1 MSMRLMRPRLWT
13 LAAHAAVGALLTAG
27 AATASERP
35 NILLF
40 LVDDMGLMDTS
51 QPFLADKNGK
61 LVKTA
66 LNTFYRTPAMESLAN
81 SGVVFS
87 SFYANSVC
95 SPSRVSILNGQN
107 SARHHVTQWINP
119 YKKNAGPADWNW
131 KGLKPGDVTL
141 PGLLRDA
148 GYGTVFCG
156 KAHLGPFESEGVDP
170 TNLGFDVNIA
180 GSAIG
185 KPGSYYGE
193 KNYGKGGTHPVLHL
207 EQYHGTKTFLTE
219 ALTLEVNKA
228 IDKVHAA
235 KKPFFV
241 EMSHYA
247 LHAPF
252 HSDPRFSDNYRDSG
266 KSAKAQA
273 YATLVEGMDKSLQ
286 DILAHLNKIGEA
298 ENTLVIFVGDNG
310 SDAPLGGTHAVASS
324 APLRGKKATHYE
336 GGMRVPFIVSWAK
349 PSASSQ
355 LQKQFP
361 INPGVVTAD
370 FGSICDIMPTALS
383 AAGVKIPANHVVD
396 GIDLS
401 GYLKNHSGEKQQTF
415 LMHFPHKHRSS
426 NFTVYRDGDWKVI
439 YHYDKPE
446 GKRIELFNL
455 VIDPYESDNLAAK
468 DPAKAKTLLGK
479 MKAALDDAGAQYM
492 TPEAKAQLSGD

>member
-1 MSMRLMRPRLWT
+1 MKLIKPRLQT
-13 LAAHAAVGALLTAG
+13 LAAHAAVGALLMAG
-27 AATASERP
+27 VATASERP

-66 LNTFYRTPAMESLAN
+66 LNGFYRTPAMESLAE

-95 SPSRVSILNGQN
+95 SPSRVSILSGQN
-107 SARHHVTQWINP
+107 SARHHVTQWIDPYNENP
-119 YKKNAGPADWNW
+119 GPEGWNW
-131 KGLKPGDVTL
+131 KGLTPRDVTL
-141 PGLLRDA
+141 PKLLRDA
-148 GYGTVFCG
+148 GYGTIFSG
-156 KAHLGPFESEGVDP
+156 KAHFGPFESEGVDP
-170 TNLGFDVNIA
+170 TNLGFDVNIG

-185 KPGSYYGE
+185 QPGSYYGE
-193 KNYGKGGTHPVLHL
+193 KNYGKGGKHPVPHL

-241 EMSHYA
+241 QMSHYA
-247 LHAPF
+247 LHSPF
-252 HSDPRFSDNYRDSG
+252 HSDPRFADNYKDSG
-266 KSAKAQA
+266 KSGRAQA
-273 YATLVEGMDKSLQ
+273 YAALVEGMDKSLN

-310 SDAPLGGTHAVASS
+310 SDAPLGGVHTVASS
-324 APLRGKKATHYE
+324 APLRGKKGTHYE

-349 PSASSQ
+349 PSASSK

-361 INPGVVTAD
+361 IKPGVVTSD

-383 AAGVKIPANHVVD
+383 AAGVKMPANHVVD
-396 GIDLS
+396 GVDLS
-401 GYLKNHSGEKQQTF
+401 GYLQKHIGEKPQTF

-439 YHYDKPE
+439 YHYGKPE

-455 VIDPYESDNLAAK
+455 VNDPYESDNLAAK
-468 DPAKAKTLLGK
+468 DAAKTKSMLEK

-492 TPEAKAQLSGD
+492 TPKAKQSLK